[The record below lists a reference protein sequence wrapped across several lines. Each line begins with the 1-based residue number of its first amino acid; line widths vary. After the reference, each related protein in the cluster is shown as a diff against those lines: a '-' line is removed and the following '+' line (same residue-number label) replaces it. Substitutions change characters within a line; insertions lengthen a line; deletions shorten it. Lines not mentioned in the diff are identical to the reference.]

1 LKQESTYNNRIF
13 AFLSPE
19 EKMSAFNRLYD
30 EYHHRIFSVVLG
42 MLEDKEIAKDVFQ
55 ETFVKIWKHMDKYD
69 AGKGAE
75 FTWMYNIARNAVRD
89 TRKSKSYRIY
99 LENRLLECDQ
109 NNLIPTFDRE
119 YTGIS
124 KLTNLLKP
132 EHRILIEM
140 AYFSFPDFK
149 LSNRSVFWEF
159 SCICYLLKGI
169 SGFQ

>member
-1 LKQESTYNNRIF
+1 
-13 AFLSPE
+13 
-19 EKMSAFNRLYD
+19 MSAFNRLYD

-75 FTWMYNIARNAVRD
+75 FTWMYNIASNAVKD
-89 TRKSKSYRIY
+89 MRKSKSYRIY
-99 LENRLLECDQ
+99 LENRPLECNQ

-119 YTGIS
+119 YTGIR

-140 AYFSFPDFK
+140 AYFRDWTQEEIAHQLGLPLGTIKTRFTNARKALRDILNK
-149 LSNRSVFWEF
+149 ER
-159 SCICYLLKGI
+159 
-169 SGFQ
+169 